1 MDDHASPDHLSKAE
15 IGKDTIQATTEAAA
29 TAVGEVAT
37 IITAA
42 VKEIATVVGG
52 FATEVFEIR
61 DSAKKASDEHEAP

>member
-1 MDDHASPDHLSKAE
+1 MSDPVSPDKLSQAE
-15 IGKDTIQATTEAAA
+15 INKDSVQSVAEAAA

-42 VKEIATVVGG
+42 VKDVATALGG

-61 DSAKKASDEHEAP
+61 ESARKASEDVDD